1 VGALAVEEDK
11 QQQGLAW
18 EQEQNTKKM
27 IELEEVKRSLKV
39 GLPGANH

>member
-1 VGALAVEEDK
+1 MK
-11 QQQGLAW
+11 QQRLAW

-39 GLPGANH
+39 ELPGANH